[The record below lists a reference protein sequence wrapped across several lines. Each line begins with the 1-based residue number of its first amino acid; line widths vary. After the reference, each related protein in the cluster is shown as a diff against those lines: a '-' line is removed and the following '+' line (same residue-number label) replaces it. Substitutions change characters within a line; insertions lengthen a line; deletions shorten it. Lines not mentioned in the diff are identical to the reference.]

1 MQFQR
6 GRLLDHVHLRVADL
20 ELSKHFYSEI
30 FKALGLPD
38 ILQTG
43 PGFFFADELFVN
55 KADGAVSKIHLAFQA
70 PDRETVERFHKAA
83 LGAGGRDNGQPGER
97 SYHPGYFAAFVIDP
111 DGNNIEAVFHGPSNR
126 SASSVVIT
134 PK

>member
-97 SYHPGYFAAFVIDP
+97 RSKIADFNSPFA
-111 DGNNIEAVFHGPSNR
+111 S
-126 SASSVVIT
+126 
-134 PK
+134 